1 MRKSKINKFSRFFLC
16 IWFVLNLSG
25 CFTTATNIKT
35 TSELDQVGNDSSV
48 VFGQIEWLESGK
60 EKKIGTGFLTMSLAP
75 HLMKLE
81 DKSRIIGKVNEGGHF
96 VWSLQPG
103 TYLIHKIAYRDTW
116 SGNYFFI
123 PKVAFS
129 VPDKGKVFYIGTL
142 RGEFEPKRDFIG
154 GLSGKANF
162 SIQDEDKEDFPDFQN
177 KFKIVPGEIEKSLM
191 IHDSELPESIETTA
205 EFNLAV
211 SIVNAILYGMS
222 Q

>member
-1 MRKSKINKFSRFFLC
+1 MKKSMINKFFSLC
-16 IWFVLNLSG
+16 LCGWFSLNISG
-25 CFTTATNIKT
+25 CFTTATNIET
-35 TSELDQVGNDSSV
+35 TSELEQVGNDSSV

-75 HLMKLE
+75 HLIKLE
-81 DKSRIIGKVNEGGHF
+81 DKSRIIGEVNEGGRF

-103 TYLIHKIAYRDTW
+103 TYLIHKIAYRDIW

-142 RGEFEPKRDFIG
+142 RGEFEPERDFIG
-154 GLSGKANF
+154 GLSGKAKF
-162 SIQDEDKEDFPDFQN
+162 SIQDEDREDFPDFQY
-177 KFKIVPGEIEKSLM
+177 KFKIVSNEIEKSLM
-191 IHDSELPESIETTA
+191 IYDSELPESIETTA
-205 EFNLAV
+205 EFNLALG
-211 SIVNAILYGMS
+211 IVNAILYGIS